1 MARPLITLLTD
12 FGTSDHYVAAM
23 KGVMLGICPEARFVD
38 ITHEIEAYAIAEA
51 AYTLGQAWQCF
62 PAGTIHLVVVDPGV
76 GSARLPVLAESGGHR
91 FVGPDNGVF
100 TLPLEA
106 EGGHRIHAV
115 TNDKYFRTPVSQ
127 TFHGR
132 DIFAPVA
139 GHLALGVDPEDFGQ
153 PIDNYVRLD
162 IFLEPVASQGGVA
175 EGLVLKADRFGNVV
189 TCFRSEVLEKQRLRY
204 LEVNGVVVS
213 KQASSYSQGP
223 TGELFLI
230 TGSSGYIEISAKQ
243 GSAAAIT
250 GVRSG
255 SPLRLYLQ
263 R

>member
-1 MARPLITLLTD
+1 
-12 FGTSDHYVAAM
+12 
-23 KGVMLGICPEARFVD
+23 MLSP
-38 ITHEIEAYAIAEA
+38 
-51 AYTLGQAWQCF
+51 
-62 PAGTIHLVVVDPGV
+62 GTIHLVVVDPGV
-76 GSARLPVLAESGGHR
+76 GSKRLPILAEAAGHY

-106 EGGHRIHAV
+106 EGRNRLWTI
-115 TNDKYFRTPVSQ
+115 TNEKYFRTPVSR

-139 GHLALGVDPEDFGQ
+139 AHLASGVAPGGFGPE
-153 PIDNYVRLD
+153 IENYVRLET
-162 IFLEPVASQGGVA
+162 FLDPGREGGVS
-175 EGLVLKADRFGNVV
+175 EGVVLKVDRFGNIV
-189 TCFRSEVLEKQRLRY
+189 TGFRSQIFETERLRY
-204 LEVNGVVVS
+204 LEVNGVVVA
-213 KQASSYSQGP
+213 KQASSYAEGP

-230 TGSSGYIEISAKQ
+230 AGSSGYLEISARQ

>member
-1 MARPLITLLTD
+1 MPPPLITLLTD

-23 KGVMLGICPEARFVD
+23 KGVMAGICPEARFID
-38 ITHEIEAYAIAEA
+38 ITHEIEPYAVAEA
-51 AYTLGQAWQCF
+51 AYTLGQVWQCF

-76 GSARLPVLAESGGHR
+76 GSARLPVLVESSGHR

-100 TLPLEA
+100 TSPLEA
-106 EGGHRIHAV
+106 DGAHRVHAI
-115 TNDKYFRTPVSQ
+115 TNEKYFRTPVSQ

-139 GHLALGVDPEDFGQ
+139 GHLALGADPGEFGR
-153 PIDNYVRLD
+153 PIDNYVRLKA
-162 IFLEPVASQGGVA
+162 FLDPGGQGGVA
-175 EGLVLKADRFGNVV
+175 EGVVLKVDRFGNIV
-189 TCFRSEVLEKQRLRY
+189 TDFRVETVEKERLRY

-213 KQASSYSQGP
+213 ARASTYSEAP
-223 TGELFLI
+223 SGELFLI
-230 TGSSGYIEISAKQ
+230 AGSSGYLEISAKQ
-243 GSAAAIT
+243 GSAASIT
-250 GVRSG
+250 GVKSG